1 LRGIGAENLRT
12 LESGMT
18 TDAAYILFERL
29 SLGEDEEA
37 LAGLH
42 HLYFYRLYKLACS
55 IVGEKEAAEEIVND
69 VFLRIWQRRPLLKAV
84 VNPELYLLK
93 CARNRSFEFLRSQR
107 SAVHV
112 GADELH
118 DFPVQ
123 WEVSPEQ
130 LLISSEMVRYINK
143 AIDQLAPKCKLI
155 FLLVKE
161 SNLKYKEVAELL
173 NISVKTVE
181 AQMSIALKKI
191 GLAVPL
197 TFLQH

>member
-1 LRGIGAENLRT
+1 
-12 LESGMT
+12 MT
-18 TDAAYILFERL
+18 KDAAYILFTRL
-29 SLGEDEEA
+29 SSTGDEEA

-42 HLYFYRLYKLACS
+42 HIYFYRLYKLSCS
-55 IVGEKEAAEEIVND
+55 IVGDTSAAEEIVND
-69 VFLRIWQRRPLLKAV
+69 VFLRIWQKRSLLKDVA
-84 VNPELYLLK
+84 NPELYLLK
-93 CARNRSFEFLRSQR
+93 CARNRCLEFLRSRR
-107 SAVHV
+107 SSVRLTED
-112 GADELH
+112 DELH
-118 DFPVQ
+118 DFSVQ

-143 AIDQLAPKCKLI
+143 VIDQLAPKCKLI

-173 NISVKTVE
+173 NISIKTVE

-191 GLAVPL
+191 SLSVPL

>member
-1 LRGIGAENLRT
+1 
-12 LESGMT
+12 MT
-18 TDAAYILFERL
+18 KDAAYILFTRL
-29 SLGEDEEA
+29 SLREDEEA

-42 HLYFYRLYKLACS
+42 HIYFYRLYKLACS
-55 IVGEKEAAEEIVND
+55 IVGDTAVAEEIVND
-69 VFLRIWQRRPLLKAV
+69 VFLRIWQRRELLKDVA
-84 VNPELYLLK
+84 NPELYLLK
-93 CARNRSFEFLRSQR
+93 CTRNRSLEILRSR
-107 SAVHV
+107 RASILSAEE
-112 GADELH
+112 DELH

-123 WEVSPEQ
+123 WELSPEQ

-143 AIDQLAPKCKLI
+143 VIDQLAPRCKLI

-191 GLAVPL
+191 SLSVPL

>member
-1 LRGIGAENLRT
+1 VAE
-12 LESGMT
+12 
-18 TDAAYILFERL
+18 
-29 SLGEDEEA
+29 
-37 LAGLH
+37 
-42 HLYFYRLYKLACS
+42 
-55 IVGEKEAAEEIVND
+55 
-69 VFLRIWQRRPLLKAV
+69 
-84 VNPELYLLK
+84 
-93 CARNRSFEFLRSQR
+93 
-107 SAVHV
+107 
-112 GADELH
+112 DELH

-143 AIDQLAPKCKLI
+143 VIDQLAPKCKLI

-161 SNLKYKEVAELL
+161 SNLRYKEVAELL

-191 GLAVPL
+191 GHAVPL